1 MTFDRPDKNLRVIEM
16 QNNKTAEI
24 DFDTW
29 SEMARTDPET
39 FELMRQAAIEAAILR
54 AAEHNQERLRRLQW
68 RIDQERRLA
77 PTPIAACLRISR
89 MMWRTVLAPGGLND
103 RFGELRG
110 LFSERPDER
119 PASPSLGGRVVA
131 FARARD

>member
-1 MTFDRPDKNLRVIEM
+1 MFLGRLDMNLREIEM
-16 QNNKTAEI
+16 KNNKTAEI

-39 FELMRQAAIEAAILR
+39 FELMRQAAIEAAIVG
-54 AAEHNQERLRRLQW
+54 AAAHNQERLRRLQW

-77 PTPIAACLRISR
+77 PTPMAACLRISR

-110 LFSERPDER
+110 LFSERPDDI
-119 PASPSLGGRVVA
+119 PANPALSGRVVA
-131 FARARD
+131 FARSRD